1 MLATKLSDSKKIPF
15 DEFSHDLMTPQKFT
29 QIKEQLKDIQIEL
42 MEFDNP
48 FDRDESLVS
57 KEWLLQSNIE
67 QFDELLGEIIA
78 KSVEENNPDLLYIAY
93 SIHVQ
98 MKKNNLSRI
107 REIPIDSDLSQI
119 EQEGQNNLQ
128 ARLKNWRGNTQ

>member
-1 MLATKLSDSKKIPF
+1 M
-15 DEFSHDLMTPQKFT
+15 
-29 QIKEQLKDIQIEL
+29 
-42 MEFDNP
+42 
-48 FDRDESLVS
+48 
-57 KEWLLQSNIE
+57 LQSNIE

-93 SIHVQ
+93 SIHDQ

-119 EQEGQNNLQ
+119 EQEGQNNLR
-128 ARLKNWRGNTQ
+128 ARLKNWRENTQ